1 MLCRVPGITPDDLD
15 ELGDMMEV
23 TVKSRGTLLEPE
35 LRKHVRGCAEL
46 FAERLSKLH
55 GILKQR

>member
-23 TVKSRGTLLEPE
+23 TVDSRGKLQEPE
-35 LRKHVRGCAEL
+35 VTRRVRGCAEL
-46 FAERLSKLH
+46 LAERLSKLH
-55 GILKQR
+55 GLLKQR